1 VTGVQRGKTR
11 RLKSCVGVLTLKTEQ
26 TRRLG
31 VSPLT
36 RLSPLLEKCCL
47 RLSANESYQNA
58 EAEIEAL
65 TGVKVSHSTIS
76 RRVIRQ
82 EMLTPEAKQ
91 AIGEVSVDGGKI
103 RLRGNP
109 GSGGYWRDYKAV
121 RLEGLY
127 YGAFFQDNPS
137 LIDFVNAQR
146 LRQPLVCLGD
156 GHDGV
161 WNIVAEFAT
170 PEARW
175 EILDWYHL
183 KENLFKVGG
192 SLKRLRQAE
201 SLLRQGDVE
210 ATIALF
216 ANWKRKQA
224 QNFCAYLTK
233 HRSRIVNY
241 AYCQAEQLC
250 SIGSGA
256 VESGVKQIDRRTKIS
271 GAQWKAET
279 VQQIL
284 QLRCA
289 YLNGLLAI

>member
-1 VTGVQRGKTR
+1 M
-11 RLKSCVGVLTLKTEQ
+11 GVLKLKTEQ

-31 VSPLT
+31 VNPRT
-36 RLSPLLEKCCL
+36 RLSPLLELCCL

-65 TGVKVSHSTIS
+65 TGVKVSHSTQQ

-82 EMLTPEAKQ
+82 EMPTPEAKQ
-91 AIGEVSVDGGKI
+91 AVGEVSIDGGKV
-103 RLRGNP
+103 RLRGQP
-109 GSGGYWRDYKAV
+109 GEGGYWRDYKAV

-127 YGAFFQDNPS
+127 YGAFFQNNQS
-137 LIDFVNAQR
+137 LIDFVNAQP
-146 LRQPLVCLGD
+146 LREPLVCLGD

-161 WNIVAEFAT
+161 WNLVAELAT
-170 PEARW
+170 PEARC

-201 SLLRQGDVE
+201 SLLWQGDVE

-216 ANWKRKQA
+216 ANCKRKQA
-224 QNFCAYLTK
+224 RNFCAYLTK

-241 AYCQAEQLC
+241 AYYQAEQLC

-271 GAQWKAET
+271 GAQWQVQT

-289 YLNGLLAI
+289 YLNGMLAI

>member
-1 VTGVQRGKTR
+1 M
-11 RLKSCVGVLTLKTEQ
+11 GVLKLKTEQ

-31 VSPLT
+31 VNPRT

-65 TGVKVSHSTIS
+65 TGVKVSHSTQQ

-82 EMLTPEAKQ
+82 ELPTPEAKQ
-91 AIGEVSVDGGKI
+91 AIGEVSIDGGKV
-103 RLRGNP
+103 RLRGKP
-109 GSGGYWRDYKAV
+109 AEGGYWRDYKAV

-127 YGAFFQDNPS
+127 YGAFFQNNQS
-137 LIDFVNAQR
+137 LIDFVNAQP
-146 LRQPLVCLGD
+146 LREPLVCLGD

-161 WNIVAEFAT
+161 WNLVADLAT
-170 PEARW
+170 PEARC

-201 SLLRQGDVE
+201 SLLWQGDVE

-216 ANWKRKQA
+216 ANCKRKQA
-224 QNFCAYLTK
+224 RK
-233 HRSRIVNY
+233 
-241 AYCQAEQLC
+241 
-250 SIGSGA
+250 
-256 VESGVKQIDRRTKIS
+256 
-271 GAQWKAET
+271 
-279 VQQIL
+279 
-284 QLRCA
+284 
-289 YLNGLLAI
+289 